1 MPSISKSA
9 FSRTAGITVAVLF
22 GFPSISHAEPGL
34 MLGVDGVGTLAASGF
49 DLQELRANHREYQ
62 WEQADRMTESV
73 LQRAVIAHRGS
84 TPVLTVVD
92 DGAGRISH
100 IEIVDP
106 EVGNWLG
113 PRIATPT
120 KHFIAICSWVP
131 ANRAWNTCPARLS
144 AKPLRHHAS
153 PMPFQGS
160 GMARMGNCRRRR
172 SSKAGPC
179 PRWYGMLSLAQRL
192 PSQLRLL
199 QALTARIP
207 SGRSRK

>member
-1 MPSISKSA
+1 MPSISKTV
-9 FSRTAGITVAVLF
+9 FSRTAGLTVAVLF

-34 MLGVDGVGTLAASGF
+34 MLGVDGVGTIAASGF
-49 DLQELRANHREYQ
+49 DLQELRANHREFQ
-62 WEQADRMTESV
+62 WEPADRMTESG
-73 LQRAVIAHRGS
+73 LQRTVIAHRGS
-84 TPVLTVVD
+84 APVLTVVD

-113 PRIATPT
+113 PRIGDST
-120 KHFIAICSWVP
+120 KHFIAIYNWVP
-131 ANRAWNTCPARLS
+131 VNRAWNTCRARLS
-144 AKPLRHHAS
+144 AKPMRHHAS

-160 GMARMGNCRRRR
+160 GMVPTGNCHRQLF
-172 SSKAGPC
+172 SKIGPC
-179 PRWYGMLSLAQRL
+179 PRWSGMRGLTQRP

-207 SGRSRK
+207 LGRSKR